1 MNIKYPMLVEQ
12 SYKFL
17 KEAGFELTK
26 AEVYRKMI
34 EANIID
40 RYGKPTDEAIKEGWV
55 KNYDADNPIQKFKQV
70 YGFPFNALD
79 DKHYRLDE
87 QGNVLIDAPGLAI
100 AAAAIQL
107 NPSSGPKAVR
117 VAECIENE
125 LRKKGYLG
133 GDDK

>member
-1 MNIKYPMLVEQ
+1 MLVEQ
-12 SYKFL
+12 SYKSL
-17 KEAGFELTK
+17 KEAGFEVTK

-34 EANIID
+34 EANIIEQN
-40 RYGKPTDEAIKEGWV
+40 GNPTDEAIKEGWV
-55 KNYDADNPIQKFKQV
+55 KNYDADNPIQKFKQD

-107 NPSSGPKAVR
+107 NPSSSPDKIRA
-117 VAECIENE
+117 AKSIEKE
-125 LRKKGYLG
+125 LRKQGYLG

>member
-12 SYKFL
+12 SYKSL

-40 RYGKPTDEAIKEGWV
+40 RYGNPTDEAIKEGWV
-55 KNYDADNPIQKFKQV
+55 KNYDADNHIQKFKQD

-100 AAAAIQL
+100 AAAAIKL
-107 NPSSGPKAVR
+107 TPSSSPEAVR

-125 LRKKGYLG
+125 LRRKGYLG
-133 GDDK
+133 GNDK

>member
-12 SYKFL
+12 SYKSL

-40 RYGKPTDEAIKEGWV
+40 RYGNPTDEAIKEGWV
-55 KNYDADNPIQKFKQV
+55 KNYDADNPIQKFKQD

-100 AAAAIQL
+100 ATAAIQL
-107 NPSSGPKAVR
+107 NPASSPEAVR
-117 VAECIENE
+117 SAERIEDE
-125 LRKKGYLG
+125 LRKIGYLG

>member
-1 MNIKYPMLVEQ
+1 MIIKYPMLVEQ
-12 SYKFL
+12 SYKSL
-17 KEAGFELTK
+17 KEAGFEVTK

-34 EANIID
+34 EANIIEQN
-40 RYGKPTDEAIKEGWV
+40 GNPTDEAIKEGWV
-55 KNYDADNPIQKFKQV
+55 KNYDADNPIQKFKQD

-107 NPSSGPKAVR
+107 NPSSSPDKIRA
-117 VAECIENE
+117 AKSIEKE
-125 LRKKGYLG
+125 LRKQGYLG

>member
-12 SYKFL
+12 SYKSL

-26 AEVYRKMI
+26 ADVYRKMI

-40 RYGKPTDEAIKEGWV
+40 RYGNPTGEAIKEGWV
-55 KNYDADNPIQKFKQV
+55 KNYDADNPIQKFKNDM
-70 YGFPFNALD
+70 GFPFNALD

-87 QGNVLIDAPGLAI
+87 QGNVLIDYPGLAI

-107 NPSSGPKAVR
+107 NPSSSPEVVR
-117 VAECIENE
+117 GAKCIENE
-125 LRKKGYLG
+125 LRKIGYLG

>member
-1 MNIKYPMLVEQ
+1 MIIKYPMLVEQ
-12 SYKFL
+12 SYKSL
-17 KEAGFELTK
+17 KEAGFEVTK

-40 RYGKPTDEAIKEGWV
+40 QNGNPTDEAIKEGWV
-55 KNYDADNPIQKFKQV
+55 KNYDADNPIQKFKQD

-107 NPSSGPKAVR
+107 NPSSSPDKIRA
-117 VAECIENE
+117 AKSIEKE
-125 LRKKGYLG
+125 LRKQGYLG

>member
-1 MNIKYPMLVEQ
+1 MIIKYPMLVEQ

-17 KEAGFELTK
+17 KEAGFEVTK

-40 RYGKPTDEAIKEGWV
+40 RNGNPTDEAIREGWV
-55 KNYDADNPIQKFKQV
+55 KNYDADNPIQKFKHD

-87 QGNVLIDAPGLAI
+87 QGNVLIDVQGLKI

-107 NPSSGPKAVR
+107 NPSSSPDKIRA
-117 VAECIENE
+117 AKSIEKE
-125 LRKKGYLG
+125 LRKQGYLG